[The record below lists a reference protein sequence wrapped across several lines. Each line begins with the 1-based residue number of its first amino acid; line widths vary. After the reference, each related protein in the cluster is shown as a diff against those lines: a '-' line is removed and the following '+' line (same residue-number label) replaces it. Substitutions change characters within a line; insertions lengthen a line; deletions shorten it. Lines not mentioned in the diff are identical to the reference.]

1 MTTILHV
8 EDDLLLAEAVRT
20 AFEVFGFR
28 GTNLMARSVGE
39 ARKILADVANHER
52 IDLVISDMQ
61 LGDGTGLDVIRYLR
75 SSPGREHIPILV
87 LSGDVDP
94 ANVNRA
100 YALGANAYVPKGT
113 FARSIDTVVQTIQEH
128 WLKDVLLPTPSQLGR
143 TREWIAREVSIQ
155 TRVANYILG
164 RVEHFGPSLPD
175 TSLYM
180 MLALRGGNVANLLSF
195 LSLQLGDIELP
206 GELLDQIE
214 ARQIQIMQ
222 VLNTI
227 ESTPA
232 CTRDEGLHHMLVI
245 ASTLETAP
253 FARAV
258 SELFPA
264 APIAV
269 GALREIAANTLD
281 ELAAWILANV
291 GDPDLRAQ
299 VARLRAGA
307 SELRSPTED
316 RAPAVMSRQ
325 IRR

>member
-20 AFEVFGFR
+20 AFEAFGFR
-28 GTNLMARSVGE
+28 GTNLMASSIAE
-39 ARKILADVANHER
+39 ARKILADVVNYER
-52 IDLVISDMQ
+52 IDLVISDIQ
-61 LGDGTGLDVIRYLR
+61 LGDGSGLDVIRYLR

-94 ANVNRA
+94 ASVNRA
-100 YALGANAYVPKGT
+100 YALGANAYIPKGT
-113 FARSIDTVVQTIQEH
+113 FAGSIDTVVQH
-128 WLKDVLLPTPSQLGR
+128 WLKDVRLPSPSQLGR

-164 RVEHFGPSLPD
+164 RVEHADPALPD

-232 CTRDEGLHHMLVI
+232 CTRDEGLHNMLVI
-245 ASTLETAP
+245 VSTLETAP

-264 APIAV
+264 APVAV
-269 GALREIAANTLD
+269 GALREIAASTLD
-281 ELAAWILANV
+281 ELAEWILANV
-291 GDPDLRAQ
+291 GDPDLCAQ

-307 SELRSPTED
+307 SELRSPTEH
-316 RAPAVMSRQ
+316 RAPAVISRH
-325 IRR
+325 IRG

>member
-20 AFEVFGFR
+20 AFEAFGFR
-28 GTNLMARSVGE
+28 GTNLMASSVAE
-39 ARKILADVANHER
+39 AREILADIANHER

-75 SSPGREHIPILV
+75 SSPRREHIPILV

-94 ANVNRA
+94 ASVNRA
-100 YALGANAYVPKGT
+100 YALGANAYIPKGA
-113 FARSIDTVVQTIQEH
+113 FAGSIDTVVQH
-128 WLKDVLLPTPSQLGR
+128 WLKDVRLPTPSQLGR

-195 LSLQLGDIELP
+195 LSLQLGDTQLP

-222 VLNTI
+222 VLDTI

-232 CTRDEGLHHMLVI
+232 RTRDEGLHHMLVI

-264 APIAV
+264 APVAV

-291 GDPDLRAQ
+291 DDPDLRAQ

-316 RAPAVMSRQ
+316 RAPVVTSRQ
-325 IRR
+325 IRG